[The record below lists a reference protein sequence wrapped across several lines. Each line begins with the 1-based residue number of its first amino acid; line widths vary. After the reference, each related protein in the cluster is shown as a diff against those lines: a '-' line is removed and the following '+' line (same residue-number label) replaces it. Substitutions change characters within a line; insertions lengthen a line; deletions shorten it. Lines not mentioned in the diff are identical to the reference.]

1 MAEPLQG
8 QRIGPQEPSAQ
19 DHAQRASG
27 GLAGGAQDAL
37 CTPVSPGLDS
47 TGEPL
52 SLLPWDPGRSYGH
65 TYQNRVHASFQL
77 LVPGL
82 VQLFSRGAGHVLRS

>member
-1 MAEPLQG
+1 MAEALQG

-27 GLAGGAQDAL
+27 GLAGGAHTLQLAL

-52 SLLPWDPGRSYGH
+52 SLLPWDPGGSYGH
-65 TYQNRVHASFQL
+65 TYQNRVHAYL
-77 LVPGL
+77 
-82 VQLFSRGAGHVLRS
+82 